1 MCIRDRFA
9 TNHLSINDDT
19 YDNLR
24 KYFNESEIVELSMT
38 VAFFV
43 GFGRLAASYHMVEEL
58 PDSFQADEKETL
70 TPWGNDSIIV
80 R

>member
-1 MCIRDRFA
+1 
-9 TNHLSINDDT
+9 
-19 YDNLR
+19 
-24 KYFNESEIVELSMT
+24 MT

-58 PDSFQADEKETL
+58 PESFQADEKETL

>member
-1 MCIRDRFA
+1 
-9 TNHLSINDDT
+9 
-19 YDNLR
+19 
-24 KYFNESEIVELSMT
+24 MT

-58 PDSFQADEKETL
+58 TESFQADEKETL

>member
-1 MCIRDRFA
+1 
-9 TNHLSINDDT
+9 
-19 YDNLR
+19 
-24 KYFNESEIVELSMT
+24 MT

-58 PDSFQADEKETL
+58 PESFKVNEEETL
-70 TPWGNDSIIV
+70 TPWGNESIIV

>member
-1 MCIRDRFA
+1 MRSA
-9 TNHLSINDDT
+9 TAST
-19 YDNLR
+19 
-24 KYFNESEIVELSMT
+24 MT

-58 PDSFQADEKETL
+58 PESFQTSEEEIL